1 MTADVRVV
9 GTETAAGIGL
19 LALCLT
25 VVIDDGTG
33 TVFPLILCLACWRD
47 ERERVVGPDAC
58 WSDERERVV
67 GPEVYANGIDL
78 VVGNGAE
85 TIPVAGP
92 IPAKGGRNGLNAC
105 AEPFNGLNCVKP
117 LSGLNVG
124 IVGFMAGNGYEEEEE
139 GAFKI
144 LAS

>member
-19 LALCLT
+19 LALWLT
-25 VVIDDGTG
+25 AVVDDGTG
-33 TVFPLILCLACWRD
+33 IVFPLILCLACWRD

-58 WSDERERVV
+58 WSDERERVA
-67 GPEVYANGIDL
+67 GPEAVAAGIGL
-78 VVGNGAE
+78 VVGNGAGA
-85 TIPVAGP
+85 IPVAGP
-92 IPAKGGRNGLNAC
+92 TPTKAGRNGLKLSPVPVAVT
-105 AEPFNGLNCVKP
+105 CVNP

-124 IVGFMAGNGYEEEEE
+124 LNVGFMAGNGYEEEGI